1 MDVKALY
8 PSMSW
13 DEIVKSVKWII
24 LKSDMQVEDVNWL
37 EVGKYLAVMM
47 NKEEIVEEGL
57 EYVIPKREGIRLRN
71 ITINYLR
78 QKKNNS
84 KWLPARRPGV
94 RQKKKMLALAVGYG
108 VYTFSFL

>member
-1 MDVKALY
+1 
-8 PSMSW
+8 MSN
-13 DEIVKSVKWII
+13 IIHGCKSLISKYE
-24 LKSDMQVEDVNWL
+24 LGRDCVNWL

-47 NKEEIVEEGL
+47 NKEEIIEEGL

-71 ITINYLR
+71 IAINYLR